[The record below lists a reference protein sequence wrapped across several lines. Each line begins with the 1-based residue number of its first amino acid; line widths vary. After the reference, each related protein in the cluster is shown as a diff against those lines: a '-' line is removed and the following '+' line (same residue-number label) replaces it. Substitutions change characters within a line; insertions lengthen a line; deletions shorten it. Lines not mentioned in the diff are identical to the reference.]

1 MSHLPPPSMAASTP
15 LRRRIFVVIF
25 EADTPAGKAF
35 DVGLLIAILA
45 SILVVMLET
54 VPDIGVAYAG
64 AFFIAEW
71 IFTALFTIE
80 YCLRLGCVERPS
92 RYVFSFFG
100 LVDLLALLPTYL
112 SLLIPGSQSLVAIR
126 SLRLMRIFRIFKL
139 GRYLK
144 EADTFRRILRNSL
157 PKIVVFLTAVLI
169 MVSIVGA
176 TMHLVE
182 GPEHGFTSVP
192 QSMYWAIV
200 TLTTVGYGDIAPQTV
215 LGKSIASFLMILG
228 YSLIVVPTGILSAN
242 AARVS
247 AAAAAASSTLL
258 PERVCSVCQTRG
270 HAREARHCHQCGEE
284 LGA

>member
-1 MSHLPPPSMAASTP
+1 MAASTP
-15 LRRRIFVVIF
+15 LRRRLFVVIF

-45 SILVVMLET
+45 SIFVVMLET
-54 VPDIGVAYAG
+54 VPEIGVAYAS
-64 AFFIAEW
+64 AFFVAEW
-71 IFTALFTIE
+71 IFTALFTVE
-80 YCLRLGCVERPS
+80 YCLRLSCVERRS

-112 SLLIPGSQSLVAIR
+112 SLLIPGSQTFAAIR
-126 SLRLMRIFRIFKL
+126 SLRLMRVFRIFKL

-144 EADTFRRILRNSL
+144 EADAFRDILRASR

-169 MVSIVGA
+169 LVSIVGA

-200 TLTTVGYGDIAPQTV
+200 TMTTVGYGDIAPQTV
-215 LGKSIASFLMILG
+215 LGKAIASGLMVVG
-228 YSLIVVPTGILSAN
+228 YSMIVVPTGILSAS
-242 AARVS
+242 AARAGALES
-247 AAAAAASSTLL
+247 AASTDERACAS
-258 PERVCSVCQTRG
+258 CDARG
-270 HAREARHCHQCGEE
+270 HGAQARHCHQCGAE
-284 LGA
+284 LAS

>member
-1 MSHLPPPSMAASTP
+1 MAASTP
-15 LRRRIFVVIF
+15 LRRRLFVVIF

-54 VPDIGVAYAG
+54 VPGVGLAYAG
-64 AFFIAEW
+64 VFFIAEW
-71 IFTALFTIE
+71 IFTALFTVE
-80 YCLRLGCVERPS
+80 YCLRLACVERPR

-100 LVDLLALLPTYL
+100 VVDLLALLPTYL

-139 GRYLK
+139 ARYLK
-144 EADTFRRILRNSL
+144 EAATFRRVLRESG

-182 GPEHGFTSVP
+182 GPESGFTSVP

-200 TLTTVGYGDIAPQTV
+200 TMTTVGYGDIAPQTV
-215 LGKSIASFLMILG
+215 LGKGIASVLMILG
-228 YSLIVVPTGILSAN
+228 YSLIVVPTGILSASAVRSGAVRKTDSRAQKSC
-242 AARVS
+242 AACG
-247 AAAAAASSTLL
+247 AA
-258 PERVCSVCQTRG
+258 G
-270 HAREARHCHQCGEE
+270 HREQALHCYQCGAALES
-284 LGA
+284 

>member
-1 MSHLPPPSMAASTP
+1 MSHLAPPSLAAPTP
-15 LRRRIFVVIF
+15 LRRRLFVVIF
-25 EADTPAGKAF
+25 EANTPAGKAF

-45 SILVVMLET
+45 SIVVVMLET
-54 VPDIGVAYAG
+54 VPSVGVAYAA

-71 IFTALFTIE
+71 IFTALFTVE
-80 YCLRLGCVERPS
+80 YCLRIACVERPS

-112 SLLIPGSQSLVAIR
+112 SLLLPGSQSLVAIR
-126 SLRLMRIFRIFKL
+126 SLRLMRVFRIFKL

-144 EADTFRRILRNSL
+144 EAYAFRQILRASR

-182 GPEHGFTSVP
+182 GPESGFTSVP

-200 TLTTVGYGDIAPQTV
+200 TMTTVGYGDIAPQTV
-215 LGKSIASFLMILG
+215 LGKTIASVLMIVG
-228 YSLIVVPTGILSAN
+228 YSLIVVPTGILSVS
-242 AARVS
+242 AARVG
-247 AAAAAASSTLL
+247 ARQGEAT
-258 PERVCSVCQTRG
+258 PRQTVCPSCQARG
-270 HAREARHCHQCGEE
+270 HGAMARHCHQCGAE
-284 LGA
+284 LPS

>member
-1 MSHLPPPSMAASTP
+1 M
-15 LRRRIFVVIF
+15 FVVIF
-25 EADTPAGKAF
+25 EADTPAGKSF

-45 SILVVMLET
+45 SIFVVMLET
-54 VPDIGVAYAG
+54 VPEVGLAYAS
-64 AFFIAEW
+64 AFFVAEW
-71 IFTALFTIE
+71 IFTALFTVE
-80 YCLRLGCVERPS
+80 YCLRLSCVGRPS

-126 SLRLMRIFRIFKL
+126 SLRLMRVFRIFKL

-144 EADTFRRILRNSL
+144 EAYAFRQILSAAR

-182 GPEHGFTSVP
+182 GPESGFTSVP

-200 TLTTVGYGDIAPQTV
+200 TMTTVGYGDIAPQTV
-215 LGKSIASFLMILG
+215 LGKGIASALMVVG
-228 YSLIVVPTGILSAN
+228 YSLIVVPTGILSAS
-242 AARVS
+242 AARAGEVS
-247 AAAAAASSTLL
+247 SARQGAQRTCAGCDAS
-258 PERVCSVCQTRG
+258 G
-270 HAREARHCHQCGEE
+270 HGDQARHCHQCGSALES
-284 LGA
+284 

>member
-1 MSHLPPPSMAASTP
+1 MSHLPPPSSAAETP

-45 SILVVMLET
+45 SIFVVMLET
-54 VPDIGVAYAG
+54 VPEVGLAYAS

-71 IFTALFTIE
+71 VFTALFTVE
-80 YCLRLGCVERPS
+80 YCLRLVCVDRPS
-92 RYVFSFFG
+92 RYIFSFFG

-112 SLLIPGSQSLVAIR
+112 SLLIPGSQSLMAIR
-126 SLRLMRIFRIFKL
+126 SLRMMRIFRIFKL

-144 EADTFRRILRNSL
+144 EANTFRLILKESRA
-157 PKIVVFLTAVLI
+157 KITVFLTAVLI

-200 TLTTVGYGDIAPQTV
+200 TMTTVGYGDIAPQTV
-215 LGKSIASFLMILG
+215 LGKSIASLLMILG
-228 YSLIVVPTGILSAN
+228 YSLIVVPTGILSA
-242 AARVS
+242 S
-247 AAAAAASSTLL
+247 AVRASAQIPRSSQ
-258 PERVCSVCQTRG
+258 PDRICPVCETDG
-270 HAREARHCHQCGEE
+270 HRTMARHCYQCGEE